1 MTARQAATIVPP
13 LAVIFTGEWVLA
25 LIAVVIFPAVG
36 VLFRVLGRKLYK
48 IAKRSQ
54 EKIGELN
61 VVLQEA
67 FTGNKI
73 VKAFGRE
80 RLQQERFDG
89 VNDRLLRLALKDQRV
104 DLLAEPL
111 MEILGAIGIMGA
123 IWYGGYRV
131 ISGGLTPG
139 EFFSFTAAVILL
151 YGPVRQLGRMMNT
164 VQQSLSSVERVF
176 DILDTPPTITDRP
189 GAVTFQEFRDRII
202 FEAVSFRYPESE
214 DDVLSDITLTVSKGE
229 MVAFV

>member
-1 MTARQAATIVPP
+1 MR
-13 LAVIFTGEWVLA
+13 EWVLA

-36 VLFRVLGRKLYK
+36 VLFRTLGRKLYK

-61 VVLQEA
+61 IVLQEA

-111 MEILGAIGIMGA
+111 MP
-123 IWYGGYRV
+123 
-131 ISGGLTPG
+131 TPLR
-139 EFFSFTAAVILL
+139 TWVC
-151 YGPVRQLGRMMNT
+151 VKCQT
-164 VQQSLSSVERVF
+164 TVER
-176 DILDTPPTITDRP
+176 
-189 GAVTFQEFRDRII
+189 
-202 FEAVSFRYPESE
+202 SE
-214 DDVLSDITLTVSKGE
+214 PDS
-229 MVAFV
+229 